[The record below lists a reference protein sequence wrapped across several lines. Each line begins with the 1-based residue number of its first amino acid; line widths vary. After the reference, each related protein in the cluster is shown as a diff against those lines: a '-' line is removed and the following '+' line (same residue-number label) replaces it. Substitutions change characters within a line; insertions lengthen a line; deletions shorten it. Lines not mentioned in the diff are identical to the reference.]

1 METQKEHV
9 DMILEKLQTLI
20 ADQLGVDGNGIT
32 MDTNFEEDLGV
43 DSLDIVELSMAL
55 EEEFDIGEMSE
66 EDLASIKTV
75 GDLVNYLQSKLDI

>member
-1 METQKEHV
+1 
-9 DMILEKLQTLI
+9 MILEKLQSLI
-20 ADQLGVDGNGIT
+20 ADQLGVDGNNIS

-66 EDLASIKTV
+66 EDLAAIKTV
-75 GDLVNYLQSKLDI
+75 GDLVRYLQGKLDM

>member
-1 METQKEHV
+1 
-9 DMILEKLQTLI
+9 MILEKLRSLI
-20 ADQLGVDGNGIT
+20 ADKLGVDSSNIT

-66 EDLASIKTV
+66 EDLATIKTV
-75 GDLVNYLQSKLDI
+75 GDLVHYLQGKLDI

>member
-1 METQKEHV
+1 
-9 DMILEKLQTLI
+9 MILEKLRGLI
-20 ADQLGVDGNGIT
+20 AEQLGVEGNSIS

-55 EEEFDIGEMSE
+55 EESFDIGEMSE

-75 GDLVNYLQSKLDI
+75 GDLVNYLQGKLDM

>member
-1 METQKEHV
+1 
-9 DMILEKLQTLI
+9 MILEKLQTLI

-55 EEEFDIGEMSE
+55 EEDFDIGEMSE

>member
-1 METQKEHV
+1 
-9 DMILEKLQTLI
+9 MILEKLKGLI
-20 ADQLGVDGNGIT
+20 ADQLGVDANSIS

-66 EDLASIKTV
+66 EDLATIKTV
-75 GDLVNYLQSKLDI
+75 GVLVGYLQRKLDL

>member
-1 METQKEHV
+1 
-9 DMILEKLQTLI
+9 
-20 ADQLGVDGNGIT
+20 

-66 EDLASIKTV
+66 EDLAGIKTV
-75 GDLVNYLQSKLDI
+75 GIWCATYRANSICKIGKTACNPVQWPGVVC

>member
-1 METQKEHV
+1 
-9 DMILEKLQTLI
+9 MILEKLQSLI
-20 ADQLGVDGNGIT
+20 ADQLGVDGNTIT

-66 EDLASIKTV
+66 EAGIKTV
-75 GDLVNYLQSKLDI
+75 GDLVRYLQGKLDM

>member
-1 METQKEHV
+1 
-9 DMILEKLQTLI
+9 MILEKLQTLI
-20 ADQLGVDGNGIT
+20 ADQLGVDGNSIT

-66 EDLASIKTV
+66 EELATIKTV
-75 GDLVNYLQSKLDI
+75 GDLVNYLQGKLDL

>member
-1 METQKEHV
+1 
-9 DMILEKLQTLI
+9 MILEKLKGLI
-20 ADQLGVDGNGIT
+20 ADQLGVDANSIS

-66 EDLASIKTV
+66 EDLATIKTV
-75 GDLVNYLQSKLDI
+75 RDLVGYLQRKLDL

>member
-1 METQKEHV
+1 
-9 DMILEKLQTLI
+9 MILEKLKGLI
-20 ADQLGVDGNGIT
+20 ADQLGVDANSIS

-66 EDLASIKTV
+66 EDLATIKTL
-75 GDLVNYLQSKLDI
+75 GDLVGYLQRKLDL